1 MTDEWAGVLEPA
13 ERDAVCARIDDWAA
27 RQLAEGGAL
36 VAVDRQVGG
45 DPVTGAPRWYLRLRG
60 DEKEFVTVWLTL
72 RQRTLRH
79 EAQFM
84 PAPET
89 NVEATWQY
97 LLKRNADLIGLSFAL
112 GAEDAIYLVGRVPV
126 SRVDDDELDRIVGS
140 SLAYTDECFPTAMAI
155 GYEGRYRRT
164 PQPARW
170 PGGPRARPGG
180 PDGRW

>member
-13 ERDAVCARIDDWAA
+13 ERVAICTSIDDWAT
-27 RQLAEGGAL
+27 RQLAEGGLLA
-36 VAVDRQVGG
+36 AVDRQAGG
-45 DPVTGAPRWYLRLRG
+45 DPITGAPRWYLRLRG
-60 DEKEFVTVWLTL
+60 EEKEFVTVWLTL
-72 RQRTLRH
+72 CQRTLRH

-89 NVEATWQY
+89 NVEATWLY

-140 SLAYTDECFPTAMAI
+140 SLAYTDECFPTAMSI
-155 GYEGRYRRT
+155 GYEGRYRRK
-164 PQPARW
+164 PQSAR
-170 PGGPRARPGG
+170 
-180 PDGRW
+180 

>member
-27 RQLAEGGAL
+27 RELATGGAL

-45 DPVTGAPRWYLRLRG
+45 DPITGAPRWYLRLRG

-89 NVEATWQY
+89 NVEATWEY

-112 GAEDAIYLVGRVPV
+112 GAEHAIYLVGRVPV

-140 SLAYTDECFPTAMAI
+140 SLAYTDECFPTAMSI
-155 GYEGRYRRT
+155 GYEGRYRRR
-164 PQPARW
+164 PQSER
-170 PGGPRARPGG
+170 
-180 PDGRW
+180 